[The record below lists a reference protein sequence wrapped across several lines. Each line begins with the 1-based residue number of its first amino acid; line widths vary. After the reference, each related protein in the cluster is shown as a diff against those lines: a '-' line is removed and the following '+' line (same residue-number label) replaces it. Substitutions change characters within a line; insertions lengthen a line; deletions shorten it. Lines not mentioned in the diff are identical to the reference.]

1 VRASVGSKMLFFQ
14 ISNFQ
19 RAAERSARHSAPR
32 LGSRTMTTMDVY
44 NDAQDMEDPRSRL
57 VFDDADAEM
66 VDAEDA
72 REHTPER
79 VSAAPSGARA
89 PRVLTTM
96 EEAALTA
103 SGRKDVSSSVFSR
116 FNASLGDFFRAGEK
130 RERVASPAVKSNR
143 RKSVGGGRMGDV
155 SRVVR
160 DLASILDEPKLQLLA
175 RAVDA
180 IGEARCREFV
190 DEALRVQNQG
200 GEMTATGERK
210 RTTGGVFWAHIRAQ
224 CTTEEVDVIFAEE
237 REIQKQRAK
246 IRRARTAAMG
256 KENVPPVG
264 VSALQPTMAQILF
277 GSIRQEH
284 FAPRSP
290 LATISPVTVPN
301 AVVDCDVVTPKAT
314 IKTASW
320 ADEENDFP
328 AAPMKSRA
336 SPEAQTPVMS
346 FAAAISRGLPR

>member
-1 VRASVGSKMLFFQ
+1 MRASVGSKMLFFQ

-66 VDAEDA
+66 VDAEAA

-130 RERVASPAVKSNR
+130 RERVASPAV
-143 RKSVGGGRMGDV
+143 
-155 SRVVR
+155 
-160 DLASILDEPKLQLLA
+160 
-175 RAVDA
+175 
-180 IGEARCREFV
+180 
-190 DEALRVQNQG
+190 
-200 GEMTATGERK
+200 
-210 RTTGGVFWAHIRAQ
+210 
-224 CTTEEVDVIFAEE
+224 
-237 REIQKQRAK
+237 
-246 IRRARTAAMG
+246 
-256 KENVPPVG
+256 
-264 VSALQPTMAQILF
+264 
-277 GSIRQEH
+277 
-284 FAPRSP
+284 
-290 LATISPVTVPN
+290 
-301 AVVDCDVVTPKAT
+301 
-314 IKTASW
+314 
-320 ADEENDFP
+320 
-328 AAPMKSRA
+328 
-336 SPEAQTPVMS
+336 
-346 FAAAISRGLPR
+346 